1 MSKRNSSVMNESIN
15 NEVESFEVLRKRI
28 KSEHDFIISKSKQI
42 NKNIDLTE
50 HEVYKFL
57 IILHTLIESA
67 GFTDEITEETDG
79 VVTDII
85 IKIVLKIAELIKQ
98 NIDTLPLPN
107 ILKQA
112 LKTIKEIFNGKKQT
126 EESERGSVEEELK
139 EPSGSS
145 SSSSSSSSGETTS
158 SNSSSSA
165 STAAA
170 TSTTSSN

>member
-15 NEVESFEVLRKRI
+15 NEVESFETLRKRI

-67 GFTDEITEETDG
+67 DFTDEITEETDG

-98 NIDTLPLPN
+98 NIDTLPLPH

-112 LKTIKEIFNGKKQT
+112 LKTTKEIFNGKKQA
-126 EESERGSVEEELK
+126 EESERNSVEEELK
-139 EPSGSS
+139 EPSSSTGSGSS
-145 SSSSSSSSGETTS
+145 GSIGETTS

-165 STAAA
+165 SATT
-170 TSTTSSN
+170 TSTASN

>member
-1 MSKRNSSVMNESIN
+1 MSKRNSSVMNENNN
-15 NEVESFEVLRKRI
+15 NEVESFEALRKRI

-67 GFTDEITEETDG
+67 DFTDEITEETDG

-85 IKIVLKIAELIKQ
+85 IKIVLKIADLIKQ

-112 LKTIKEIFNGKKQT
+112 LKIIKEIFNGKKPT
-126 EESERGSVEEELK
+126 EESGRGSVEKELK
-139 EPSGSS
+139 EPSN

-158 SNSSSSA
+158 SDSS
-165 STAAA
+165 
-170 TSTTSSN
+170 STTSATTAATN

>member
-1 MSKRNSSVMNESIN
+1 MSKRNSSIMNEN
-15 NEVESFEVLRKRI
+15 DNDDVESFEALRKRI

-67 GFTDEITEETDG
+67 DFTDEITEETDG

-85 IKIVLKIAELIKQ
+85 IKIVIKIADLIKQ

-112 LKTIKEIFNGKKQT
+112 LKTIKEIFNGKKP
-126 EESERGSVEEELK
+126 SEDSGRGSVEKELK
-139 EPSGSS
+139 ERPSSL
-145 SSSSSSSSGETTS
+145 SSSSSSGKTTS
-158 SNSSSSA
+158 STSS
-165 STAAA
+165 
-170 TSTTSSN
+170 STTSTSAIIAN

>member
-1 MSKRNSSVMNESIN
+1 MSKRNSSVMNENIN

-67 GFTDEITEETDG
+67 DFTDEITEETDG

-158 SNSSSSA
+158 SNSSSPA
-165 STAAA
+165 FTTATTSTA
-170 TSTTSSN
+170 SSN

>member
-15 NEVESFEVLRKRI
+15 NEVESFETLRKRI

-67 GFTDEITEETDG
+67 DFTDEITEETDG

-98 NIDTLPLPN
+98 NIDTLPLPH
-107 ILKQA
+107 IVKQA
-112 LKTIKEIFNGKKQT
+112 LKTTKEIFNGKKQA
-126 EESERGSVEEELK
+126 EESERNLVEEELK
-139 EPSGSS
+139 EPSSSTGSGSS
-145 SSSSSSSSGETTS
+145 GSIGETTS

-165 STAAA
+165 SATT
-170 TSTTSSN
+170 TSTASN

>member
-15 NEVESFEVLRKRI
+15 NEVESFETLRKRI

-67 GFTDEITEETDG
+67 DFTDEITEETDG

-126 EESERGSVEEELK
+126 EESERDSVEEELK

-145 SSSSSSSSGETTS
+145 SSGSSSSIGETTS
-158 SNSSSSA
+158 SNGSSPA
-165 STAAA
+165 STTAA
-170 TSTTSSN
+170 TSSTSN

>member
-1 MSKRNSSVMNESIN
+1 MSKRNSSVMNENIN

-67 GFTDEITEETDG
+67 DFADEITEETDG

-85 IKIVLKIAELIKQ
+85 IKIVLKIAELLKQ

-126 EESERGSVEEELK
+126 EESGRGSVEEELK
-139 EPSGSS
+139 EPSS
-145 SSSSSSSSGETTS
+145 
-158 SNSSSSA
+158 
-165 STAAA
+165 
-170 TSTTSSN
+170 

>member
-1 MSKRNSSVMNESIN
+1 MSKRNSSVMNENIN

-67 GFTDEITEETDG
+67 DFTDEITEETDG

-126 EESERGSVEEELK
+126 EESERDSVEEELK

-145 SSSSSSSSGETTS
+145 SSSSSSGETSS
-158 SNSSSSA
+158 SNSSSPA

-170 TSTTSSN
+170 TSTTGSN